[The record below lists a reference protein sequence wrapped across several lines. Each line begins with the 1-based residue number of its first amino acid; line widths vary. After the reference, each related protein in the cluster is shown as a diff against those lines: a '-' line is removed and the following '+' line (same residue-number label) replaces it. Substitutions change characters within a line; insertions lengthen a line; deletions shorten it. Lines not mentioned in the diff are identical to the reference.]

1 MPASATVRRLLDPSL
16 SLKVTLMLA
25 AVFASIIVVFVAFL
39 LPFQREQHTRLLLQ
53 NQRLLSVLRDK
64 HQRDLIHDLVG
75 NNEDSLAIDLAALAR
90 QGDILWVQV
99 VSGTR
104 RLSATADAD
113 AIELLL
119 GRPLPSDA
127 AQGEPPVLLVRG
139 TNKADLLGAG
149 GQRLLTDVTIGQ
161 FTMPT
166 LSGTE
171 LAQAEVL
178 EIPWQGA
185 TALYSSAPLSAAEET
200 YGRLTLLYSLAE
212 ENRNERHTRTLFY
225 GILAATFVILVLLL
239 NLLLARLVIGPVRR
253 IMGAMRQASKG
264 QLDVRL
270 PVHSRDEI
278 GSMAESFNT
287 MVGELEVT
295 KREIEDY
302 SRNLEHMVTE
312 RTHAL
317 RQSQEQLTEVKNHLA
332 TIIANV
338 ATGVISLDE
347 EGRVNTFNLR
357 AGELL
362 GLDAEETVGQ
372 PIERLLAG
380 SDGARLLELI
390 SAVLSGGASPRQGQY
405 KLKLAQGSRTLSV
418 VASALVGEGSGRLG
432 VVVVLDDLT
441 QILATQRL
449 EAWKEAVERVIH
461 EIKNPLTPVGL
472 AAQTLRSA
480 FAHDR
485 GRLEEIFPSATQMIL
500 DSVRDLKSL
509 IAEFTQFSRLPEVV
523 LSPQD
528 ADVILRDV
536 VGMYADMAE
545 PRLRYV
551 PPAVPVTIEADEAQL
566 RRVLLNVINNA
577 VEAMESRVG
586 EIVVEVAEPSPAG
599 FVTISVRDQGYGVED
614 VERIFEPYFT
624 TKVKGTGLGLAIARQ
639 IVEEH
644 GGSIAAESRIGLGT
658 VVRIQLP
665 VAPLSRAPVPAKPS

>member
-16 SLKVTLMLA
+16 SVKVTLTLA
-25 AVFASIIVVFVAFL
+25 AVFGSIIVVFVAFL
-39 LPFQREQHTRLLLQ
+39 LPFQREQHTRLLHQ

-99 VSGTR
+99 VSGSR
-104 RLSATADAD
+104 RLSATADPD
-113 AIELLL
+113 AIALLL
-119 GRPLPSDA
+119 GRPLPTDA
-127 AQGEPPVLLVRG
+127 PRGDPPVLLVRG

-149 GQRLLTDVTIGQ
+149 GQRLLSDVTIGH

-278 GSMAESFNT
+278 GSMAESFNA
-287 MVGELEVT
+287 MVGELEVA

-302 SRNLEHMVTE
+302 SRNLERMVTD

-347 EGRVNTFNLR
+347 EGRVTTFNLR

-362 GLDAEETVGQ
+362 GLEAEKSVGQ

-380 SDGARLLELI
+380 SNGQRLLELI
-390 SAVLSGGASPRQGQY
+390 SAVRGGGASPRQGQY
-405 KLKLAQGSRTLSV
+405 KLKLAQGVRTLSV
-418 VASALVGEGSGRLG
+418 VASALVGEGRGRLG

-480 FAHDR
+480 FEHDR
-485 GRLEEIFPSATQMIL
+485 TRLEEILPSATQMIL
-500 DSVRDLKSL
+500 DSIRDLKSL
-509 IAEFTQFSRLPEVV
+509 IAEFTQFSRLPEAV

-528 ADVILRDV
+528 PDLILRDV
-536 VGMYADMAE
+536 VGMYADMAQ

-551 PPAVPVTIEADEAQL
+551 PPAAPITVEADEAQL

-577 VEAMESRVG
+577 VEAMEGRMG
-586 EIVVEVAEPSPAG
+586 EIVVELDAGSPAG
-599 FVTISVRDQGYGVED
+599 LVTISVRDQGYGVED
-614 VERIFEPYFT
+614 VERIFEPYYT

-644 GGSIAAESRIGLGT
+644 GGQIGAESEIGLGT

-665 VAPLSRAPVPAKPS
+665 AGAGSRSTAAAG